1 MYEYSKGMSVL
12 VVRRGRKKRY
22 RGRKGRKVRGRKE
35 DKERW
40 KEGKKGGSSLP

>member
-12 VVRRGRKKRY
+12 V
-22 RGRKGRKVRGRKE
+22 VRGRKE